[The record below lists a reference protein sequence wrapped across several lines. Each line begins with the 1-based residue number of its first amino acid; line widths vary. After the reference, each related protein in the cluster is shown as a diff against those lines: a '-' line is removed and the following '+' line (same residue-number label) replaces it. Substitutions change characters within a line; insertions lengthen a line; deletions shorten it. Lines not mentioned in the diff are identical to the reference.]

1 MAPTFRP
8 FSGPALRR
16 AAQLTLLAALATSAS
31 LSAQAQGTA
40 AAPIKVGIALDVSG
54 PFAGPGAEARDGFAL
69 AIKQLGSKLGGQPA
83 QFIQTDMAG
92 SPDQAKQLVDRYVQ
106 REKIDLFTG
115 PIASNVA
122 LAVAP
127 TLFAAKVPYLSS
139 NAGPSQLAGAQCNA
153 YFFGTAYQN
162 DQFHEAAGQ
171 FAADQKFGRMVLIAP
186 NYPAGKDSLTGFK
199 RKFKGQV
206 ADEIYTKVGQIDYAT
221 ELAQLR
227 AAKPDAVYFFLPG
240 AMGINFIKQ
249 FVGAGLSKDMTLVTS
264 GFSADEDVI
273 TAVGEPMLALFNTT
287 HWAHDL
293 DNAANKAFVAA
304 FRKEYAG
311 RTPSL
316 YAAQAFDAIMAMDA
330 AVKATGGK
338 VSDKDALIKALA
350 KAQYPSVRGN
360 FRYANNHYP
369 VQNFYLRTVGKNAEG
384 RITNKTIRTV
394 LENYG
399 DAYSAQCGL
408 K

>member
-1 MAPTFRP
+1 MAPLFRS
-8 FSGPALRR
+8 FCVATLRR
-16 AAQLTLLAALATSAS
+16 TAHLTAWATLAAFASAP
-31 LSAQAQGTA
+31 AHAQGS
-40 AAPIKVGIALDVSG
+40 PIKVGVALDVSG

-83 QFIQTDMAG
+83 EFVQTDMAG
-92 SPDQAKQLVDRYVQ
+92 SPDQAKQLVDRFVQ

-127 TLFAAKVPYLSS
+127 TLFAAKVPYLSN
-139 NAGPSQLAGAQCNA
+139 NAGPSQLAGAQCNP

-249 FVGAGLSKDMTLVTS
+249 FVGAGLSKDITLVTS
-264 GFSADEDVI
+264 GFSSDEDVI
-273 TAVGEPMLALFNTT
+273 GAVGEPMLGLFNTT

-311 RTPSL
+311 RYPSL
-316 YAAQAFDAIMAMDA
+316 YAAQAYDVIMAMDA

-338 VSDKDALIKALA
+338 VSDKEALTKAIA
-350 KAQYPSVRGN
+350 KAQFPSVRGN
-360 FRYANNHYP
+360 FRYANNHFP
-369 VQNFYLRTVGKNAEG
+369 VQNFYLRSIGKNAEG
-384 RITNKTIRTV
+384 RVTNKTIRTV

-399 DAYSAQCGL
+399 DAYAAQCKL

>member
-1 MAPTFRP
+1 MALTFRA
-8 FSGPALRR
+8 SLRVQSLAR
-16 AAQLTLLAALATSAS
+16 VTALAAFAACTS
-31 LSAQAQGTA
+31 LSAIAQSG
-40 AAPIKVGIALDVSG
+40 PIKVGIALDISG

-69 AIKQLGSKLGGQPA
+69 AIKQLGGKLGGQPVE
-83 QFIQTDMAG
+83 FVQTDMAG
-92 SPDQAKQLVDRYVQ
+92 SPDQAKQLVDRFVQ

-127 TLFAAKVPYLSS
+127 SLFAAKVPYLSN
-139 NAGPSQLAGAQCNA
+139 NAGPSQLAGAGCNA

-171 FAADQKFGRMVLIAP
+171 FAADQKFGRMVVLAP
-186 NYPAGKDSLTGFK
+186 NYPAGKDSITGFK
-199 RKFKGQV
+199 RKYKGVV
-206 ADEIYTKVGQIDYAT
+206 ADEIYTKVGQLDYAT

-227 AAKPDAVYFFLPG
+227 AAKPDALYFFLPG

-249 FVGAGLSKDMTLVTS
+249 FVGAGLSKDITLVTS
-264 GFSADEDVI
+264 GFSADEDI
-273 TAVGEPMLALFNTT
+273 IGAVGEPMLGLFNTT

-304 FRKEYAG
+304 FRKEYGG
-311 RTPSL
+311 RYPSL
-316 YAAQAFDAIMAMDA
+316 YAAQAYDVIAAMDA
-330 AVKATGGK
+330 AVKAVGGK
-338 VSDKDALIKALA
+338 LSDKEALTKALA
-350 KAQYPSVRGN
+350 KAQYASVRGS

-369 VQNFYLRTVGKNAEG
+369 VQNFYLRTIGKNAEG
-384 RITNKTIRTV
+384 RVTNKTLKTV

-399 DAYSAQCGL
+399 DAYASQCPL